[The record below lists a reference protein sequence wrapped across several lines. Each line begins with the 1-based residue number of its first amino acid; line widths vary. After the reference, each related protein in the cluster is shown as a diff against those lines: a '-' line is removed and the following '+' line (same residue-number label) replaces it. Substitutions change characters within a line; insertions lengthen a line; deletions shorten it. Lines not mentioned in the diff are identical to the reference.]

1 MENYIAQCVARREK
15 VFDEIGK
22 DGVAVIF
29 AAPERRRS
37 NDTFYPYRQDSNF
50 FYLTGFNEPD
60 AALIL
65 EGSKRE
71 SILFCR
77 DKNPEREIW
86 DGVRCGVE
94 NAKCL
99 YYMDKTYDIEQFR
112 KKLTGYLKGHQRLFF
127 ISKQNRKLDKEVLRL
142 WFSLQTKRQKTQDI
156 CKDFNSILTP
166 MRQIKDE
173 VELNFLRQAAKI
185 SAAGHIRAMQSVKPD
200 MWEYQIEGIVLS
212 EFFQYGARNPAYN
225 TIVAGGKNACILH
238 YIDNQDKLKNGD
250 LLMMDAGAEWHNYA
264 GDISRTFPVNGK
276 FSAAQ
281 KAVYEVVLGVNKA
294 VISAVKSGVLYADLH
309 KLSEK
314 LLTQGLID
322 LGLLSGSLDMLLKKK
337 AFRRFYMHGI
347 GHFLGLDVHDVGER
361 KTLRENMCLTVE
373 PGLYIPDEPNIP
385 AEFRGVGI
393 RIEDNV
399 IVGKDSCEVYTQDAP
414 KEIDE
419 IENLMAEK

>member
-65 EGSKRE
+65 DGSKRE

-86 DGVRCGVE
+86 DGLRCGVS
-94 NAKCL
+94 NACQK
-99 YYMDKTYDIEQFR
+99 YSMDKAYDIEQFR
-112 KKLTGYLKGHQRLFF
+112 KKLTGCLKGHKRLFF

-142 WFSLQTKRQKTQDI
+142 WFSLQTKRHKMQDI
-156 CKDFNSILTP
+156 CKDFNNILTP
-166 MRQIKDE
+166 MRQIKDA
-173 VELNFLRQAAKI
+173 VELDFLRQAAKI
-185 SAAGHIRAMQSVKPD
+185 SAAGHICAMKNVKPD

-212 EFFQYGARNPAYN
+212 EFFQFGARNPAYN

-238 YIDNQDKLKNGD
+238 YIDNKDKLKNGD
-250 LLMMDAGAEWHNYA
+250 MLMMDAGAEWQNYA
-264 GDISRTFPVNGK
+264 GDISRAFPVNGK
-276 FSAAQ
+276 FSPAQ
-281 KAVYEVVLGVNKA
+281 KAVYEVVLATNKA
-294 VISAVKSGVLYADLH
+294 VINAVKAGVAYETLH

-314 LLTQGLID
+314 MLTQGLID
-322 LGLLSGSLDMLLKKK
+322 LKLLSGSLDILLKKK

-361 KTLRENMCLTVE
+361 KALQTNMCLTVE
-373 PGLYIPDEPNIP
+373 PGLYIPDEPDIP
-385 AEFRGVGI
+385 PEFRGIGI

-399 IVGKDSCEVYTQDAP
+399 IVGKNACEVYTADAP

-419 IENLMAEK
+419 IETLMAA